1 MRKLLDLRGL
11 SVFIFI
17 TITVF
22 FISQLSTLF
31 CYVLFYSIIL
41 TIQFI
46 MSFIVN
52 KYKNVYRIIPGI
64 LLITAMLY
72 VGLNQNGTSGNLPIF
87 VAILIFLLPILL
99 ISLDLQSSISKL
111 LNKKTYVIVLM
122 FMVFFYYPFGIWYF
136 QKILNQISV
145 KIYQTAE

>member
-1 MRKLLDLRGL
+1 
-11 SVFIFI
+11 
-17 TITVF
+17 
-22 FISQLSTLF
+22 
-31 CYVLFYSIIL
+31 
-41 TIQFI
+41 

>member
-145 KIYQTAE
+145 KIYKTAE

>member
-46 MSFIVN
+46 MSYIAN

-64 LLITAMLY
+64 LLISAMLY
-72 VGLNQNGTSGNLPIF
+72 VSLNQNGTSGNLPIF
-87 VAILIFLLPILL
+87 VAILIFLLPIIL
-99 ISLDLQSSISKL
+99 ISLDLQSSIAKL

-145 KIYQTAE
+145 RLDKVAE

>member
-64 LLITAMLY
+64 LLISAMLY
-72 VGLNQNGTSGNLPIF
+72 VSLNQNGTSGNLPIF